1 MTSNKV
7 EQSFKSENINQ
18 NLKTLKTKVRSQ
30 PYTLTKPTKI
40 KNKEPIQSTKS
51 NNNAFFARINS
62 MNSKLR
68 SLFDKSVNGAKIYI
82 SNLKIKKNHNVDD
95 NLKKTENVDYSLKLS
110 TSTTTTSNLF
120 DNCLNDCIKTLPKWT
135 CLICL
140 NKNDDPMDLYCLICG
155 SAKTSPSLSGYS
167 NMTSDTIIKPSFQ
180 KPIKTTIIFSDLT
193 NSITSKISTTV
204 STENSTIRKLPKTWL
219 CLQCSYAND
228 NLKIVC
234 VNCRTPKSDLKSDIM
249 SQQIRL
255 KISHSE
261 SPSTASSERKSRIAI
276 NKSVN
281 DNDDKLKQQL
291 FSFPKDQLCLRCQHP
306 IDSTKYKIDNYDLVT
321 PKMAR
326 LLKTINYNLFQ
337 NTNASLK
344 LTKS

>member
-7 EQSFKSENINQ
+7 EKSFKSENINQ

-40 KNKEPIQSTKS
+40 KNKDPIQSTKI

-82 SNLKIKKNHNVDD
+82 SNLKSKKNQNVDD
-95 NLKKTENVDYSLKLS
+95 NLKKTENLDYSLKLS
-110 TSTTTTSNLF
+110 TSTTTASNLF
-120 DNCLNDCIKTLPKWT
+120 DNCLNECIKTLPKWT

-140 NKNDDPMDLYCLICG
+140 NKNDDPIDLYCLICG
-155 SAKTSPSLSGYS
+155 SAKTSPSSSSYS
-167 NMTSDTIIKPSFQ
+167 NMTSNTIIKPSFQ
-180 KPIKTTIIFSDLT
+180 KPTKTTTIFSDLT
-193 NSITSKISTTV
+193 NSISSTISTV
-204 STENSTIRKLPKTWL
+204 STDNSIIKKFPKTWL

-234 VNCRTPKSDLKSDIM
+234 INCRTPKSDLKSDTI

-255 KISHSE
+255 KISQNE

-306 IDSTKYKIDNYDLVT
+306 IESTKYNIDNYDLIT
-321 PKMAR
+321 PKMPR
-326 LLKTINYNLFQ
+326 LLNTSNFNLFQ
-337 NTNASLK
+337 DTNASLK